1 MAKQFVGKATSY
13 TAEGA
18 DARFIDND
26 EQTQALNTLRNEV
39 PGLADARIEAR
50 IEAYKQEANAKF
62 ALNTALDSL
71 LKAVDAAATYAPKS
85 ALEGLLKAADAA
97 ATYAS
102 KGELQAAKDVLDKG
116 LKDNADADARRWSVI
131 SANKTNV
138 EKLQASM
145 TAVETRVK
153 ALEDKP
159 AAPGGQGGGVQAGD
173 TGWVD
178 IAQGQVGAGQYQY
191 RVVGATMFFRKKGDE
206 WRALPK
212 PATTV
217 THIATLP
224 QTYGKLER
232 ANVQVV
238 KKGDPK
244 QGNGDVWT
252 SDGSM
257 IEVWPNW
264 TVKYT
269 CMDLQ
274 GTYAMDL
281 LKTTVEK
288 PLLTPA
294 QPGGAGGVTE
304 ETLNQK
310 IYELKTNLEA
320 KITAATSMIAS
331 TRAVMSGVND
341 KVNILETT
349 VGEHTTR
356 ITALENK
363 PGGGAATGATVLV
376 LGPTEA
382 VPVGTKPGTVIVRRS
397 N

>member
-39 PGLADARIEAR
+39 PDLANARIEAR
-50 IEAYKQEANAKF
+50 IEAYKQEVNARF
-62 ALNTALDSL
+62 AL
-71 LKAVDAAATYAPKS
+71 KS
-85 ALEGLLKAADAA
+85 ALDGLLKAADAA
-97 ATYAS
+97 ATYAPKTALGGLLKAS
-102 KGELQAAKDVLDKG
+102 DAAATYAAKGDLAAAKEALEKG
-116 LKDNADADARRWSVI
+116 LKDNTDADAKRWSVI
-131 SANKTNV
+131 SANKTDV
-138 EKLQASM
+138 ADLK
-145 TAVETRVK
+145 TRVK

-173 TGWVD
+173 TGWED
-178 IAQGQVGAGQYQY
+178 IAAGQVGAGQYQY

-217 THIATLP
+217 THVATLP

-232 ANVQVV
+232 ASTLVV

-244 QGNGDVWT
+244 QGKGDEWT

-257 IEVWPNW
+257 IEIWPNW

-294 QPGGAGGVTE
+294 QPGGGITE

-310 IYELKTNLEA
+310 INELNTSLKA
-320 KITAATSMIAS
+320 KLNAVTSEIAS
-331 TRAVMSGVND
+331 TKAMMSSVRD
-341 KVNILETT
+341 KVTSLETT
-349 VGEHTTR
+349 VGEHTSK
-356 ITALENK
+356 ITALEAK
-363 PGGGAATGATVLV
+363 PQGGGSGATVLV
-376 LGPTEA
+376 LGPTENLPA
-382 VPVGTKPGTVIVRRS
+382 GTKPGTVIVRRS

>member
-13 TAEGA
+13 TVDGAE
-18 DARFIDND
+18 ARFIDND

-50 IEAYKQEANAKF
+50 IEAYKQEVNAKF
-62 ALNTALDSL
+62 ALKSALDGL
-71 LKAVDAAATYAPKS
+71 LKATDAAAAYAPKA
-85 ALEGLLKAADAA
+85 ALEGLLKATDAA
-97 ATYAS
+97 AIYAS
-102 KGELQAAKDVLDKG
+102 KGDLAAAKEALEKG
-116 LKDNADADARRWSVI
+116 LKDNMDADARRWSVI
-131 SANKTNV
+131 SANKTDV
-138 EKLQASM
+138 ADLK
-145 TAVETRVK
+145 TRVK

-159 AAPGGQGGGVQAGD
+159 ATPGGQGGGVQAGD

-232 ANVQVV
+232 ASTLVV
-238 KKGDPK
+238 KKGDPG
-244 QGNGDVWT
+244 QGKGEEWT

-257 IEVWPNW
+257 IEIWPNW

-294 QPGGAGGVTE
+294 QPGGGVTE
-304 ETLNQK
+304 ERLN
-310 IYELKTNLEA
+310 ELKTSLEA
-320 KITAATSMIAS
+320 KITAATSEIAS
-331 TRAVMSGVND
+331 TKARMSGVRD
-341 KVNILETT
+341 KVTTLETT
-349 VGEHTTR
+349 VGEHTSK
-356 ITALENK
+356 IAALENK
-363 PGGGAATGATVLV
+363 PGGGAGTGATVLV
-376 LGPTEA
+376 LGPTENL
-382 VPVGTKPGTVIVRRS
+382 PVGTKPGTVIVRRS

>member
-39 PGLADARIEAR
+39 PDLANARIEAR
-50 IEAYKQEANAKF
+50 IEAYKQEVNAKF
-62 ALNTALDSL
+62 ALKTALDGL

-102 KGELQAAKDVLDKG
+102 KGELQAAKEALDKG
-116 LKDNADADARRWSVI
+116 LKENSDADSRRWSVI
-131 SANKTNV
+131 SGNKTAV
-138 EKLQASM
+138 EGLKTSM
-145 TAVETRVK
+145 TAVEARVK

-159 AAPGGQGGGVQAGD
+159 GGGGPLQVGD

-191 RVVGATMFFRKKGDE
+191 RVVGATMFVRKAGDE

-212 PATTV
+212 PAKTV
-217 THIATLP
+217 THVATLP

-232 ANVQVV
+232 ACTLVV
-238 KKGDPK
+238 KKGDPA
-244 QGNGDVWT
+244 QGKGDEWT

-257 IEVWPNW
+257 IELWPNW
-264 TVKYT
+264 TMKYT

-274 GTYAMDL
+274 GVYAMDL

-288 PLLTPA
+288 PLIT
-294 QPGGAGGVTE
+294 QGGAGGGVTE
-304 ETLNQK
+304 DALNK
-310 IYELKTNLEA
+310 KLDTLKTSLETQIRAVQSEVANA
-320 KITAATSMIAS
+320 KAQASATSA
-331 TRAVMSGVND
+331 
-341 KVNILETT
+341 KVEALEPR
-349 VGEHTTR
+349 V
-356 ITALENK
+356 TALENK
-363 PGGGAATGATVLV
+363 PAGTGAQLLV

-382 VPVGTKPGTVIVRRS
+382 VPAGTKPGTVIVRRS

>member
-13 TAEGA
+13 TVDGAE
-18 DARFIDND
+18 ARFIDND

-39 PGLADARIEAR
+39 PDLANARIEAR
-50 IEAYKQEANAKF
+50 IEAYKQEVNAKY
-62 ALNTALDSL
+62 AL
-71 LKAVDAAATYAPKS
+71 KS
-85 ALEGLLKAADAA
+85 ALDGLLKAADAA
-97 ATYAS
+97 AAYAPKEALEGLLKATDAAATYAS
-102 KGELQAAKDVLDKG
+102 KGDLAAAKEALEKG
-116 LKDNADADARRWSVI
+116 LKDNTDADARRWSII
-131 SANKTNV
+131 SANKTDV
-138 EKLQASM
+138 ADLK
-145 TAVETRVK
+145 TRVK

-232 ANVQVV
+232 ASALVV

-244 QGNGDVWT
+244 QGKGDEWT

-257 IEVWPNW
+257 IEIWPNW

-294 QPGGAGGVTE
+294 QPGGGVTE
-304 ETLNQK
+304 EKLN
-310 IYELKTNLEA
+310 ELKTSLEA

-331 TRAVMSGVND
+331 TKAVMTGVRD
-341 KVNILETT
+341 KVTTLETT
-349 VGEHTTR
+349 VGEHTSK

-363 PGGGAATGATVLV
+363 PGGGAGTGATVLV
-376 LGPTEA
+376 LGPTENLPA
-382 VPVGTKPGTVIVRRS
+382 GTKPGTVIVRRS

>member
-1 MAKQFVGKATSY
+1 MAKQFVGKTTSY

-50 IEAYKQEANAKF
+50 IEAYKQEVNARF
-62 ALNTALDSL
+62 ALKSALDGL

-85 ALEGLLKAADAA
+85 ALEGLLKASDAA
-97 ATYAS
+97 ATYAA
-102 KGELQAAKDVLDKG
+102 KGDLTAAKEALEKG
-116 LKDNADADARRWSVI
+116 LKDNADADARRWSII
-131 SANKTNV
+131 SANKTDV
-138 EKLQASM
+138 ADLK
-145 TAVETRVK
+145 TRVK

-159 AAPGGQGGGVQAGD
+159 AVPGGQDGGAQAGD
-173 TGWVD
+173 TGWKD
-178 IAQGQVGAGQYQY
+178 IETGQVGAGQYQY

-212 PATTV
+212 PAAMNTL
-217 THIATLP
+217 IATLP
-224 QTYGKLER
+224 NTYGKLER
-232 ANVQVV
+232 ASVLVV
-238 KKGDPK
+238 KKDGE
-244 QGNGDVWT
+244 NWT

-269 CMDLQ
+269 CKDLQ
-274 GTYAMDL
+274 GVYAMDL
-281 LKTTVEK
+281 LMTSVEK

-294 QPGGAGGVTE
+294 QPGGGVTE

-310 IYELKTNLEA
+310 INELKTGLEE
-320 KITAATSMIAS
+320 KITAITSEVAS
-331 TRAVMSGVND
+331 TKAVMSGVKD
-341 KVNILETT
+341 RVTTLETK
-349 VGEHTTR
+349 VAE
-356 ITALENK
+356 LEKK

-382 VPVGTKPGTVIVRRS
+382 VPAGTKPGTVIVRRS

>member
-39 PGLADARIEAR
+39 PDLANARIEAR
-50 IEAYKQEANAKF
+50 IEAYKQEVNAKF
-62 ALNTALDSL
+62 ALKSALDGL

-102 KGELQAAKDVLDKG
+102 KGELQATKDALDKG
-116 LKDNADADARRWSVI
+116 LKDNADADSRRWSVI
-131 SANKTNV
+131 SGNKTNV
-138 EKLQASM
+138 EKLQTSM

-153 ALEDKP
+153 ALED
-159 AAPGGQGGGVQAGD
+159 APGGGGGAGGGLKVGD
-173 TGWVD
+173 TGWKD
-178 IAQGQVGAGQYQY
+178 IETGQVGAGQYQY
-191 RVVGATMFFRKKGDE
+191 RVVGATMFLRKAGDE

-212 PATTV
+212 PTKTV

-232 ANVQVV
+232 ASTLVV
-238 KKGDPK
+238 KKGDPAQGK
-244 QGNGDVWT
+244 QDEWT

-257 IEVWPNW
+257 VEIWPNW

-274 GTYAMDL
+274 GVYAMDL

-288 PLLTPA
+288 PLISPA
-294 QPGGAGGVTE
+294 GASGGISE

-310 IYELKTNLEA
+310 LNDLKTSLETQISA
-320 KITAATSMIAS
+320 VQSEVAS
-331 TRAVMSGVND
+331 TKAQ
-341 KVNILETT
+341 
-349 VGEHTTR
+349 VGTMHTNVKAHETR

-363 PGGGAATGATVLV
+363 PGGGAATGTPLLV

-382 VPVGTKPGTVIVRRS
+382 VPAGTKPGTVIVRRS

>member
-39 PGLADARIEAR
+39 PDLANARIEAR
-50 IEAYKQEANAKF
+50 IEAYKQEVNAKF
-62 ALNTALDSL
+62 ALKSALDGL
-71 LKAVDAAATYAPKS
+71 LKATDAAAAYAPKA

-102 KGELQAAKDVLDKG
+102 KGELQAAKDALDKG
-116 LKDNADADARRWSVI
+116 LKENSDADSQRWSVI
-131 SANKTNV
+131 SGNKTNV

-153 ALEDKP
+153 ALED
-159 AAPGGQGGGVQAGD
+159 APQGGGGAGGGLKVGD
-173 TGWVD
+173 TGWLD

-191 RVVGATMFFRKKGDE
+191 RVVGATMFIRKAGDE

-212 PATTV
+212 PARTV
-217 THIATLP
+217 THVATLP

-232 ANVQVV
+232 ASTLVV
-238 KKGDPK
+238 KKGDPA
-244 QGNGDVWT
+244 QGKGDEWT

-257 IEVWPNW
+257 IELWPNFQL
-264 TVKYT
+264 KYT

-274 GTYAMDL
+274 GVYAMDL

-288 PLLTPA
+288 PLISPA
-294 QPGGAGGVTE
+294 GAGGGITE
-304 ETLNQK
+304 ETLNQRLDT
-310 IYELKTNLEA
+310 LKTSLEA
-320 KITAATSMIAS
+320 QIRANSSELASVKTQASDATNKVAA
-331 TRAVMSGVND
+331 
-341 KVNILETT
+341 LEPR
-349 VGEHTTR
+349 V
-356 ITALENK
+356 TALENK
-363 PGGGAATGATVLV
+363 PAGSGTPLLV

-382 VPVGTKPGTVIVRRS
+382 VPAGTKPGTVIVRRS

>member
-13 TAEGA
+13 TVDGAE
-18 DARFIDND
+18 ARFIDND

-50 IEAYKQEANAKF
+50 IEAYKQEVNAKF
-62 ALNTALDSL
+62 ALKSALDGL
-71 LKAVDAAATYAPKS
+71 LKAADAAATYAPKS
-85 ALEGLLKAADAA
+85 ALEGLLKASDAA
-97 ATYAS
+97 ATYAA
-102 KGELQAAKDVLDKG
+102 KGDLAAAKEALEKG

-131 SANKTNV
+131 SANKTDV
-138 EKLQASM
+138 ADLK
-145 TAVETRVK
+145 TRVK

-178 IAQGQVGAGQYQY
+178 IAKGQVGAGQYQY

-212 PATTV
+212 PVETN

-232 ANVQVV
+232 ASVLVV
-238 KKGDPK
+238 KKDED
-244 QGNGDVWT
+244 NWT

-269 CMDLQ
+269 CKDLQ
-274 GTYAMDL
+274 GVYAMDL
-281 LKTTVEK
+281 LTTSVEK

-294 QPGGAGGVTE
+294 QPGGGITE
-304 ETLNQK
+304 ETLNQR
-310 IYELKTNLEA
+310 INGLKTDLES
-320 KITAATSMIAS
+320 KISAATSEIAS
-331 TRAVMSGVND
+331 TKAMMGEVRG
-341 KVNILETT
+341 KVTALETT

-363 PGGGAATGATVLV
+363 PGGGGTSTPLLV

-382 VPVGTKPGTVIVRRS
+382 VPTGTKPGTVIVRRS

>member
-13 TAEGA
+13 TVDGAE
-18 DARFIDND
+18 ARFIDND

-39 PGLADARIEAR
+39 PDLANARIEAR
-50 IEAYKQEANAKF
+50 IEAYKQEVNAKF
-62 ALNTALDSL
+62 ALKSALDGL
-71 LKAVDAAATYAPKS
+71 LKATDAAATYAPKTS
-85 ALEGLLKAADAA
+85 LEGLLKASDAA
-97 ATYAS
+97 ATYAA
-102 KGELQAAKDVLDKG
+102 KGDLTAAKEALEKG
-116 LKDNADADARRWSVI
+116 LKDNSDADARRWSVI
-131 SANKTNV
+131 SANKTDV
-138 EKLQASM
+138 SDLK
-145 TAVETRVK
+145 TRVK

-178 IAQGQVGAGQYQY
+178 IAQDQVGAGQYQY
-191 RVVGATMFFRKKGDE
+191 RVVGATMFFRKTGDE

-212 PATTV
+212 PAKMN

-224 QTYGKLER
+224 KTYGKLER
-232 ANVQVV
+232 AGVLVV
-238 KKGDPK
+238 KKDGD
-244 QGNGDVWT
+244 NWT

-257 IEVWPNW
+257 VEVWPNW

-269 CMDLQ
+269 CKDLQ
-274 GTYAMDL
+274 GVYAMDL
-281 LKTTVEK
+281 LVTSVEK

-304 ETLNQK
+304 EKLNQK
-310 IYELKTNLEA
+310 INELKAGLEA
-320 KITAATSMIAS
+320 KITAATSEIAS
-331 TRAVMSGVND
+331 TKAQMSEVKD
-341 KVNILETT
+341 KVTILETT
-349 VGEHTTR
+349 VGDHTTR

-382 VPVGTKPGTVIVRRS
+382 VPAGTKPGTVIVRRS

>member
-13 TAEGA
+13 TVDGAE
-18 DARFIDND
+18 ARFIDND

-39 PGLADARIEAR
+39 PDLANARIEAR
-50 IEAYKQEANAKF
+50 IEAYKQEVNAKF
-62 ALNTALDSL
+62 ALKTAMDGL

-102 KGELQAAKDVLDKG
+102 KGELQAAKEALDKG
-116 LKDNADADARRWSVI
+116 LKDNADADSRRWSVI
-131 SANKTNV
+131 SGNKTNV

-153 ALEDKP
+153 ALED
-159 AAPGGQGGGVQAGD
+159 APQGGGGGLKVGD
-173 TGWVD
+173 TGWKD
-178 IAQGQVGAGQYQY
+178 IETGQVGAGQYQY
-191 RVVGATMFFRKKGDE
+191 RVVGATMFLRKAGDE
-206 WRALPK
+206 WRPLPK
-212 PATTV
+212 PTKTV
-217 THIATLP
+217 THVATLP

-232 ANVQVV
+232 ASTLVV
-238 KKGDPK
+238 KKGDPALGK
-244 QGNGDVWT
+244 QDEWT

-257 IEVWPNW
+257 VEIWPNW
-264 TVKYT
+264 AVKYT

-274 GTYAMDL
+274 GVYAMDL

-288 PLLTPA
+288 PLISPA
-294 QPGGAGGVTE
+294 GAGGGVTE

-310 IYELKTNLEA
+310 LDALKT
-320 KITAATSMIAS
+320 S
-331 TRAVMSGVND
+331 
-341 KVNILETT
+341 LETQIRANSSELASVKAQMSST
-349 VGEHTTR
+349 KNKVETLETKVTT
-356 ITALENK
+356 LENK
-363 PGGGAATGATVLV
+363 PAGSGTPLLV

-382 VPVGTKPGTVIVRRS
+382 VPAGTKPGTVIVRRS

>member
-13 TAEGA
+13 TVDGAE
-18 DARFIDND
+18 ARFIDND

-39 PGLADARIEAR
+39 PDLANARIEAR
-50 IEAYKQEANAKF
+50 IEAYKQEVNAKF
-62 ALNTALDSL
+62 ALKTALDGL
-71 LKAVDAAATYAPKS
+71 LKAVDAAATYAPKA

-102 KGELQAAKDVLDKG
+102 KGELQAAKDALDKG
-116 LKDNADADARRWSVI
+116 LKDNADADSRRWSVI
-131 SANKTNV
+131 SGNKTNV

-153 ALEDKP
+153 ALED
-159 AAPGGQGGGVQAGD
+159 APGGGGGGLKVGD
-173 TGWVD
+173 TGWKD
-178 IAQGQVGAGQYQY
+178 IETGQVGAGQYQY
-191 RVVGATMFFRKKGDE
+191 RVVGATMFLRKAGDE

-212 PATTV
+212 PTKTV
-217 THIATLP
+217 THVATLP

-232 ANVQVV
+232 ASTLVV
-238 KKGDPK
+238 KKGDPALGK
-244 QGNGDVWT
+244 QDEWT

-257 IEVWPNW
+257 VEIWPNW

-274 GTYAMDL
+274 GVYAMDL

-288 PLLTPA
+288 PLISPA
-294 QPGGAGGVTE
+294 GAGGITE

-310 IYELKTNLEA
+310 LNDLKTNLEA
-320 KITAATSMIAS
+320 QI
-331 TRAVMSGVND
+331 RAVQSESAGVKARVSSLIT
-341 KVNILETT
+341 KVEAH
-349 VGEHTTR
+349 ETR

-363 PGGGAATGATVLV
+363 PAGTGTPLLV

-382 VPVGTKPGTVIVRRS
+382 VPAGTKPGTVIVRRS

>member
-13 TAEGA
+13 TVDGAE
-18 DARFIDND
+18 ARFIDND

-39 PGLADARIEAR
+39 PDLANARIEAR
-50 IEAYKQEANAKF
+50 IEAYKQEVNAKF
-62 ALNTALDSL
+62 ALKSALDGL
-71 LKAVDAAATYAPKS
+71 LKATDAAATYAPKA

-97 ATYAS
+97 ATYVS
-102 KGELQAAKDVLDKG
+102 KGDLAAAKEALEKG
-116 LKDNADADARRWSVI
+116 LKDNTDADARRWSII
-131 SANKTNV
+131 SANKTDV
-138 EKLQASM
+138 ADLK
-145 TAVETRVK
+145 TRVK

-217 THIATLP
+217 THVATLP

-232 ANVQVV
+232 ASTLVV

-244 QGNGDVWT
+244 QGKGDEWT

-257 IEVWPNW
+257 IEIWPNW

-294 QPGGAGGVTE
+294 QPGGGVTE
-304 ETLNQK
+304 EKLN
-310 IYELKTNLEA
+310 ELKTSLEA
-320 KITAATSMIAS
+320 KITAVTSEVAS
-331 TRAVMSGVND
+331 TRAMMSGVRD
-341 KVNILETT
+341 KVTTLETT
-349 VGEHTTR
+349 VGEHTSK

-363 PGGGAATGATVLV
+363 PGGGGATVLV
-376 LGPTEA
+376 LGPTENLPA
-382 VPVGTKPGTVIVRRS
+382 GTKPGTVIVRRS

>member
-50 IEAYKQEANAKF
+50 IEAYKQEVNAKY
-62 ALNTALDSL
+62 ALKTALDGL
-71 LKAVDAAATYAPKS
+71 LKAVDAATAYAPKS

-102 KGELQAAKDVLDKG
+102 KGELQAAKDALDKG
-116 LKDNADADARRWSVI
+116 LKDNADADSRRWSVI
-131 SANKTNV
+131 SGNKTNV

-153 ALEDKP
+153 ALED
-159 AAPGGQGGGVQAGD
+159 APGGAGGGLKVGD
-173 TGWVD
+173 TGWKD
-178 IAQGQVGAGQYQY
+178 IETGQVGAGQYQY
-191 RVVGATMFFRKKGDE
+191 RVVGATMFFRKAGDE

-212 PATTV
+212 PTKTV
-217 THIATLP
+217 THVATLP
-224 QTYGKLER
+224 QTYGRLER
-232 ANVQVV
+232 ASTLVV
-238 KKGDPK
+238 KKGDPAQGK
-244 QGNGDVWT
+244 QDEWT

-257 IEVWPNW
+257 IEIWPNW

-269 CMDLQ
+269 CLDLQ
-274 GTYAMDL
+274 GVYAMDL

-288 PLLTPA
+288 PLISPA
-294 QPGGAGGVTE
+294 GAGGITE
-304 ETLNQK
+304 ETLNQRLDT
-310 IYELKTNLEA
+310 LKTSLEA
-320 KITAATSMIAS
+320 QI
-331 TRAVMSGVND
+331 RAVQSEAAGVKAQVSTLNTKIED
-341 KVNILETT
+341 
-349 VGEHTTR
+349 HSTR
-356 ITALENK
+356 ITALENT

-382 VPVGTKPGTVIVRRS
+382 VPSGTKPGTVIVRRS

>member
-39 PGLADARIEAR
+39 PDLADARIEAR
-50 IEAYKQEANAKF
+50 IEAYKQEVNAKF
-62 ALNTALDSL
+62 ALKSALDGL

-102 KGELQAAKDVLDKG
+102 KGELQAAKDALDKG
-116 LKDNADADARRWSVI
+116 LKDNADADSRRWSVI
-131 SANKTNV
+131 SGNKTNV

-153 ALEDKP
+153 ALEG
-159 AAPGGQGGGVQAGD
+159 APQGGGGGLKVGD
-173 TGWVD
+173 TGWKD
-178 IAQGQVGAGQYQY
+178 IETGQVGAGQYQY
-191 RVVGATMFFRKKGDE
+191 RVVGATMFFRKAGDE

-212 PATTV
+212 PARSV

-232 ANVQVV
+232 SSSLVV
-238 KKGDPK
+238 KKGDPAQGK
-244 QGNGDVWT
+244 QDEWT

-257 IEVWPNW
+257 IELWPNW

-274 GTYAMDL
+274 GVYAMDL

-288 PLLTPA
+288 PLISPA
-294 QPGGAGGVTE
+294 GAGGSVTE

-310 IYELKTNLEA
+310 LDTLKTNLEA
-320 KITAATSMIAS
+320 QIRAIQSEAANTKAQVG
-331 TRAVMSGVND
+331 TLNT
-341 KVNILETT
+341 KVED
-349 VGEHTTR
+349 HTTR
-356 ITALENK
+356 IAALENK
-363 PGGGAATGATVLV
+363 PGGGVATGATVLV

>member
-13 TAEGA
+13 TVDGAE
-18 DARFIDND
+18 ARFIDND

-39 PGLADARIEAR
+39 PDLANARIEAR
-50 IEAYKQEANAKF
+50 IEAYKQEVNAKF
-62 ALNTALDSL
+62 ALKSALDGL
-71 LKAVDAAATYAPKS
+71 LKAADAAATYAPKA

-102 KGELQAAKDVLDKG
+102 KGDLAAAKEVLEKG

-131 SANKTNV
+131 SANKTDV
-138 EKLQASM
+138 ADLK
-145 TAVETRVK
+145 TRVK

-178 IAQGQVGAGQYQY
+178 IAQDQVGAGQYQY

-206 WRALPK
+206 WRPLPK

-217 THIATLP
+217 THVATLP

-232 ANVQVV
+232 ASTLVV
-238 KKGDPK
+238 KRGDPK
-244 QGNGDVWT
+244 QGKGDEWT

-257 IEVWPNW
+257 IEIWPNW
-264 TVKYT
+264 SVKYT

-294 QPGGAGGVTE
+294 QPGGGVTE
-304 ETLNQK
+304 EKLN
-310 IYELKTNLEA
+310 ELKASLEA
-320 KITAATSMIAS
+320 KITAVMSESAS
-331 TRAVMSGVND
+331 TKAMMSGVRD
-341 KVNILETT
+341 KVTTLETK
-349 VGEHTTR
+349 VGEHTSK
-356 ITALENK
+356 IAALENK
-363 PGGGAATGATVLV
+363 PGGGAGTGATVLV

-382 VPVGTKPGTVIVRRS
+382 VPAGTKSGTVIVRRS

>member
-26 EQTQALNTLRNEV
+26 EQAQALNALRNEV

-50 IEAYKQEANAKF
+50 IEAYKQEVNAKF
-62 ALNTALDSL
+62 AL
-71 LKAVDAAATYAPKS
+71 KS
-85 ALEGLLKAADAA
+85 ALDGLLKAADAA
-97 ATYAS
+97 ATYAPKTALEGLLKATDAAATYAS
-102 KGELQAAKDVLDKG
+102 KGDLAAAKDALEKG

-131 SANKTNV
+131 SANKTDV
-138 EKLQASM
+138 ADLK
-145 TAVETRVK
+145 TRVK
-153 ALEDKP
+153 ALEDRP

-178 IAQGQVGAGQYQY
+178 IAQGQIGAGQYQY

-212 PATTV
+212 PETTV
-217 THIATLP
+217 THVATLP

-232 ANVQVV
+232 ASTLVV

-244 QGNGDVWT
+244 QGKGDEWT

-257 IEVWPNW
+257 IEIWPNW

-294 QPGGAGGVTE
+294 QPGGEVTE
-304 ETLNQK
+304 KKLN
-310 IYELKTNLEA
+310 ELKTSLEA
-320 KITAATSMIAS
+320 KITAATSEIAS
-331 TRAVMSGVND
+331 TKSLMTHVRD
-341 KVNILETT
+341 KVTILETT
-349 VGEHTTR
+349 VGEHTSR

-363 PGGGAATGATVLV
+363 PGGGAGTGATVLV
-376 LGPTEA
+376 LGPTENLPA
-382 VPVGTKPGTVIVRRS
+382 GTKPGTVIVRRS

>member
-50 IEAYKQEANAKF
+50 IEAYKQEVNAKF
-62 ALNTALDSL
+62 ALKSALDGL
-71 LKAVDAAATYAPKS
+71 LKAVDAATTYAPKS

-102 KGELQAAKDVLDKG
+102 KGELQAAKDALDKG
-116 LKDNADADARRWSVI
+116 LKDNADADSRRWSVI
-131 SANKTNV
+131 SGNKTNV

-153 ALEDKP
+153 ALED
-159 AAPGGQGGGVQAGD
+159 APGGGGGAGGGLKVGD
-173 TGWVD
+173 TGWKD
-178 IAQGQVGAGQYQY
+178 IETGQVGAGQYQY
-191 RVVGATMFFRKKGDE
+191 RVVGAMMFLRKAGDE

-212 PATTV
+212 PTKTV
-217 THIATLP
+217 THVATLP

-232 ANVQVV
+232 ASTLVV
-238 KKGDPK
+238 KKGDPAQGK
-244 QGNGDVWT
+244 QDEWT

-257 IEVWPNW
+257 IEIWPNW
-264 TVKYT
+264 TVKYV

-274 GTYAMDL
+274 GVYAMDL

-288 PLLTPA
+288 PLISPA
-294 QPGGAGGVTE
+294 GDDGITE
-304 ETLNQK
+304 KTLNQK
-310 IYELKTNLEA
+310 LNDLKTSLESQIRA
-320 KITAATSMIAS
+320 MQSEAANTKTQVS
-331 TRAVMSGVND
+331 TLNT
-341 KVNILETT
+341 KVEAH
-349 VGEHTTR
+349 ETR

-363 PGGGAATGATVLV
+363 PGGGGANGATVLV

-382 VPVGTKPGTVIVRRS
+382 VPAGTKPGTVIVRRS

>member
-50 IEAYKQEANAKF
+50 IEAYKQEVNAKF
-62 ALNTALDSL
+62 ALKTALDGL
-71 LKAVDAAATYAPKS
+71 LKTVDAAAAYAPKA

-102 KGELQAAKDVLDKG
+102 KGELQAAKDVLDKS
-116 LKDNADADARRWSVI
+116 LKDNADADSRRWSVI
-131 SANKTNV
+131 SGNKANV

-153 ALEDKP
+153 ALED
-159 AAPGGQGGGVQAGD
+159 APGGGGGAGGVQAGD

-212 PATTV
+212 PAAMN

-232 ANVQVV
+232 ASVLVV
-238 KKGDPK
+238 KKDGD
-244 QGNGDVWT
+244 NWT

-264 TVKYT
+264 IVKYT
-269 CMDLQ
+269 CKDLQ
-274 GTYAMDL
+274 GVYAMDVL
-281 LKTTVEK
+281 MTSVEK

-294 QPGGAGGVTE
+294 QPGGGITEGV
-304 ETLNQK
+304 LNQK
-310 IYELKTNLEA
+310 LNDLKTSLETQIKAVQAEAASA
-320 KITAATSMIAS
+320 KARIGE
-331 TRAVMSGVND
+331 VKD
-341 KVNILETT
+341 KVTTLETT
-349 VGEHTTR
+349 VGAHTTR

-363 PGGGAATGATVLV
+363 PGGAATGATVLV

-382 VPVGTKPGTVIVRRS
+382 VPAGTKPGTVIVRRS

>member
-1 MAKQFVGKATSY
+1 MAKQFIGKSTSY
-13 TAEGA
+13 TVDGAE
-18 DARFIDND
+18 ARFIDND

-39 PGLADARIEAR
+39 PDLANARIEAR
-50 IEAYKQEANAKF
+50 IEAYKQEVNAKF
-62 ALNTALDSL
+62 AL
-71 LKAVDAAATYAPKS
+71 KS
-85 ALEGLLKAADAA
+85 ALDGLLKAADAA
-97 ATYAS
+97 ATYAPKAALEGLLKATDAAATYAS
-102 KGELQAAKDVLDKG
+102 KGDLAAAKEALEKG
-116 LKDNADADARRWSVI
+116 LKDNTDADSRRWSVI
-131 SANKTNV
+131 SANKTDV
-138 EKLQASM
+138 ADLK
-145 TAVETRVK
+145 TRVK

-217 THIATLP
+217 THVATLP

-232 ANVQVV
+232 ASTLVV

-244 QGNGDVWT
+244 QGKGDEWT

-257 IEVWPNW
+257 IEIWPNW

-294 QPGGAGGVTE
+294 QPGGGVTE
-304 ETLNQK
+304 EKLN
-310 IYELKTNLEA
+310 ELKTSLEM
-320 KITAATSMIAS
+320 KLNATTSEIAS
-331 TRAVMSGVND
+331 TRALMSSVRD
-341 KVNILETT
+341 RVTTLETT
-349 VGEHTTR
+349 VKTNANK
-356 ITALENK
+356 IAALENK
-363 PGGGAATGATVLV
+363 PGGGAGTGATVLV
-376 LGPTEA
+376 LGPTENLPA
-382 VPVGTKPGTVIVRRS
+382 GTKPGTVIVRRS

>member
-39 PGLADARIEAR
+39 PDLANARIEAR
-50 IEAYKQEANAKF
+50 IEAYKQEVNAKF
-62 ALNTALDSL
+62 ALKTALDGL

-102 KGELQAAKDVLDKG
+102 KGELQAAKDALDKG
-116 LKDNADADARRWSVI
+116 LKDNADADARRWSII
-131 SANKTNV
+131 SGNKTNV

-153 ALEDKP
+153 ALED
-159 AAPGGQGGGVQAGD
+159 APGGGGGAGGGLKVGD
-173 TGWVD
+173 TGWMD
-178 IAQGQVGAGQYQY
+178 IETGQVGAGQYQY
-191 RVVGATMFFRKKGDE
+191 RVVGATMFLRKAGDE
-206 WRALPK
+206 WRPLPK
-212 PATTV
+212 PTRTV
-217 THIATLP
+217 THVATLP

-232 ANVQVV
+232 ASTLVV
-238 KKGDPK
+238 KKGDPA
-244 QGNGDVWT
+244 QGKGDEWT

-257 IEVWPNW
+257 VEIWPNW

-288 PLLTPA
+288 PLISPA
-294 QPGGAGGVTE
+294 GAGGGITE

-310 IYELKTNLEA
+310 LDTLKTNLEA
-320 KITAATSMIAS
+320 QI
-331 TRAVMSGVND
+331 RAVQSETAGLKAQVSSLNT
-341 KVNILETT
+341 KVEA
-349 VGEHTTR
+349 HTTR

-363 PGGGAATGATVLV
+363 PAGTGTPLLV

-382 VPVGTKPGTVIVRRS
+382 VPAGTKPGTVIVRRS

>member
-26 EQTQALNTLRNEV
+26 EQTQALNMLRNEV
-39 PGLADARIEAR
+39 PDLANARIEAR
-50 IEAYKQEANAKF
+50 IEAYKQEVNAKF
-62 ALNTALDSL
+62 ALKTALDGL
-71 LKAVDAAATYAPKS
+71 LKATDAAAAYAPKA
-85 ALEGLLKAADAA
+85 ALEGLLKASDAA
-97 ATYAS
+97 ATYAA
-102 KGELQAAKDVLDKG
+102 KGDLAAAKEALEKG

-131 SANKTNV
+131 SANKTDV
-138 EKLQASM
+138 ADLK
-145 TAVETRVK
+145 TRVK

-212 PATTV
+212 PAAMN

-232 ANVQVV
+232 ASVLVV
-238 KKGDPK
+238 KKDGD
-244 QGNGDVWT
+244 NWT

-257 IEVWPNW
+257 IEVWPNR

-269 CMDLQ
+269 CKDLQ
-274 GTYAMDL
+274 GVYAMDL
-281 LKTTVEK
+281 LMTSVEK

-294 QPGGAGGVTE
+294 QPGGGVTE
-304 ETLNQK
+304 EMLNQK
-310 IYELKTNLEA
+310 INDLKT
-320 KITAATSMIAS
+320 S
-331 TRAVMSGVND
+331 
-341 KVNILETT
+341 LETQIKAAQSEAASIKARVST
-349 VGEHTTR
+349 LNTKVEANETR

-382 VPVGTKPGTVIVRRS
+382 VPAGTKPGTVIVRRS

>member
-13 TAEGA
+13 TTEGA

-39 PGLADARIEAR
+39 PDLANARIEAR
-50 IEAYKQEANAKF
+50 IEAYKQEVNAKF
-62 ALNTALDSL
+62 ALKTALDGL

-85 ALEGLLKAADAA
+85 ALGGLLEAADAA

-102 KGELQAAKDVLDKG
+102 KGELRAAKDALDKG
-116 LKDNADADARRWSVI
+116 LKDNADADSRRWSVI
-131 SANKTNV
+131 SGNKTNV

-153 ALEDKP
+153 ALED
-159 AAPGGQGGGVQAGD
+159 APGGGGGGLNVGD
-173 TGWVD
+173 TGWKD
-178 IAQGQVGAGQYQY
+178 IETGQVGAGQYQY
-191 RVVGATMFFRKKGDE
+191 RVVGATMFLRKAGDE

-212 PATTV
+212 PTKTV
-217 THIATLP
+217 THVATLP

-232 ANVQVV
+232 ASTLVV
-238 KKGDPK
+238 KKGDPALGK
-244 QGNGDVWT
+244 QDEWT

-257 IEVWPNW
+257 IEIWPNW

-274 GTYAMDL
+274 GVYAMDL

-288 PLLTPA
+288 PLISPA
-294 QPGGAGGVTE
+294 GAGGGITE

-310 IYELKTNLEA
+310 LNDLKISLEA
-320 KITAATSMIAS
+320 QI
-331 TRAVMSGVND
+331 RAVQSEAAGVKAQMSTLNT
-341 KVNILETT
+341 KVED
-349 VGEHTTR
+349 HTTR
-356 ITALENK
+356 ITTLENK
-363 PGGGAATGATVLV
+363 PGGGAGMGATVLV
-376 LGPTEA
+376 LGPTENLPA
-382 VPVGTKPGTVIVRRS
+382 GTKPGTVIVRRS
-397 N
+397 S

>member
-13 TAEGA
+13 TVDGAE
-18 DARFIDND
+18 ARFIDND

-39 PGLADARIEAR
+39 PDLANARIEAR
-50 IEAYKQEANAKF
+50 IEAYKQEVNAKF
-62 ALNTALDSL
+62 ALKTALDGL

-102 KGELQAAKDVLDKG
+102 KGELQAAKDALDKG
-116 LKDNADADARRWSVI
+116 LKDNADADSRRWSVI
-131 SANKTNV
+131 SGNKTNV

-153 ALEDKP
+153 ALED
-159 AAPGGQGGGVQAGD
+159 APGGGGGGLKVGD
-173 TGWVD
+173 TGWKD
-178 IAQGQVGAGQYQY
+178 IETGQVGAGQYQY
-191 RVVGATMFFRKKGDE
+191 RVVGATMFFRKAGDE
-206 WRALPK
+206 WRPLPK
-212 PATTV
+212 PARSV
-217 THIATLP
+217 THVATLP

-232 ANVQVV
+232 ASTLVV
-238 KKGDPK
+238 KKGDPA
-244 QGNGDVWT
+244 QGKGDEWT

-257 IEVWPNW
+257 IEIWPNW

-274 GTYAMDL
+274 GVYAMDL

-288 PLLTPA
+288 PLISPA
-294 QPGGAGGVTE
+294 GADGGITE
-304 ETLNQK
+304 ETLNTK
-310 IYELKTNLEA
+310 LNDLKASLEA
-320 KITAATSMIAS
+320 QI
-331 TRAVMSGVND
+331 RAVQSEAAGVKAQVSTLNT
-341 KVNILETT
+341 KVEAH
-349 VGEHTTR
+349 ETR

-382 VPVGTKPGTVIVRRS
+382 VPAGTKPGTVIVRRS

>member
-13 TAEGA
+13 TVDGAE
-18 DARFIDND
+18 ARFIDND

-39 PGLADARIEAR
+39 PDLADARIEAR
-50 IEAYKQEANAKF
+50 IEAYKQEVNAKF
-62 ALNTALDSL
+62 ALKSALDGL
-71 LKAVDAAATYAPKS
+71 LKAADAAATYAPKA

-102 KGELQAAKDVLDKG
+102 KGDLAAAKEALEKG

-131 SANKTNV
+131 SANKTDV
-138 EKLQASM
+138 ADLK
-145 TAVETRVK
+145 TRVK

-159 AAPGGQGGGVQAGD
+159 AAPGGQGGGVQVGD

-217 THIATLP
+217 THVATLP
-224 QTYGKLER
+224 QTYGKPER
-232 ANVQVV
+232 ASTLVV

-244 QGNGDVWT
+244 QGKGDEWT

-257 IEVWPNW
+257 IEIWPNW

-294 QPGGAGGVTE
+294 QPGGGVTE
-304 ETLNQK
+304 EKLN
-310 IYELKTNLEA
+310 ELKTSLET
-320 KITAATSMIAS
+320 KITAATSEIAS
-331 TRAVMSGVND
+331 ARAMTSGVRD
-341 KVNILETT
+341 KVTTLETT
-349 VGEHTTR
+349 VGEHTSR

-363 PGGGAATGATVLV
+363 PGGGGAATGATVLV
-376 LGPTEA
+376 LGPTENLPA
-382 VPVGTKPGTVIVRRS
+382 GTKPGTVIVRRS

>member
-39 PGLADARIEAR
+39 PDLANARIEAR
-50 IEAYKQEANAKF
+50 IEAYKQEVNAKF
-62 ALNTALDSL
+62 ALKTALDGL

-102 KGELQAAKDVLDKG
+102 KGELQAAKDALDKG
-116 LKDNADADARRWSVI
+116 LKDNADADSRRWSVI
-131 SANKTNV
+131 SGNKTNV
-138 EKLQASM
+138 EKLQDSM

-153 ALEDKP
+153 ALED
-159 AAPGGQGGGVQAGD
+159 APGGGGGAGGGLKVGD
-173 TGWVD
+173 TGWKD
-178 IAQGQVGAGQYQY
+178 IETGQVGAGQYQY
-191 RVVGATMFFRKKGDE
+191 RVVGATMFLRKAGDE

-212 PATTV
+212 PTKTV
-217 THIATLP
+217 THVATLP

-232 ANVQVV
+232 ASTLVV
-238 KKGDPK
+238 KKGDPAQGK
-244 QGNGDVWT
+244 QDEWT

-257 IEVWPNW
+257 VEIWPNW

-274 GTYAMDL
+274 GVYAMDL

-288 PLLTPA
+288 PLISPA
-294 QPGGAGGVTE
+294 GANEGVTE
-304 ETLNQK
+304 EILNQK
-310 IYELKTNLEA
+310 LNTLKTSLEA
-320 KITAATSMIAS
+320 QIRANSGELANIKAQTNS
-331 TRAVMSGVND
+331 TKS
-341 KVNILETT
+341 KVEALETR
-349 VGEHTTR
+349 VTT
-356 ITALENK
+356 LENK
-363 PGGGAATGATVLV
+363 PGGTSTPLLV

-382 VPVGTKPGTVIVRRS
+382 VPAGTKPGTVIVRRS

>member
-39 PGLADARIEAR
+39 PDLANARIEAR
-50 IEAYKQEANAKF
+50 IEAYKQEVNAKF
-62 ALNTALDSL
+62 AL
-71 LKAVDAAATYAPKS
+71 KS
-85 ALEGLLKAADAA
+85 ALDGLLKAADAA
-97 ATYAS
+97 ATYAPKTALEGLLKATDAAAAYAS
-102 KGELQAAKDVLDKG
+102 KGDLAAAKEALEKG
-116 LKDNADADARRWSVI
+116 LKDNTDADARRWSVI
-131 SANKTNV
+131 SANKTDV
-138 EKLQASM
+138 ADLK
-145 TAVETRVK
+145 TRVK

-159 AAPGGQGGGVQAGD
+159 ATPGGQGGGVLAGD

-217 THIATLP
+217 THVATLP

-232 ANVQVV
+232 ASTLVV
-238 KKGDPK
+238 KKGDPA
-244 QGNGDVWT
+244 QGKGDEWT

-257 IEVWPNW
+257 IEIWPNW

-274 GTYAMDL
+274 GTYALDL

-294 QPGGAGGVTE
+294 QPGGGVTE
-304 ETLNQK
+304 EKLN
-310 IYELKTNLEA
+310 ELKTSLEA
-320 KITAATSMIAS
+320 KLTAATSEIAS
-331 TRAVMSGVND
+331 TKALMSSVRD
-341 KVNILETT
+341 KVTTLETK
-349 VGEHTTR
+349 VA
-356 ITALENK
+356 ALENK
-363 PGGGAATGATVLV
+363 PGGGGATGATVLV
-376 LGPTEA
+376 LGPTENLPA
-382 VPVGTKPGTVIVRRS
+382 GTKPGTVIVRRS

>member
-13 TAEGA
+13 TVDGAE
-18 DARFIDND
+18 ARFIDND
-26 EQTQALNTLRNEV
+26 EQTQALNMLRNEV

-50 IEAYKQEANAKF
+50 IEAYKQEVNAKF
-62 ALNTALDSL
+62 ALKSALDGL
-71 LKAVDAAATYAPKS
+71 LKAADAAATYAPKS
-85 ALEGLLKAADAA
+85 ALEGLLKASDAA
-97 ATYAS
+97 ATYAA
-102 KGELQAAKDVLDKG
+102 KGDLAAAKEALEKS

-131 SANKTNV
+131 SANKTDV
-138 EKLQASM
+138 ADLK
-145 TAVETRVK
+145 TRVK

-159 AAPGGQGGGVQAGD
+159 AAPGGQGGGVQVGD

-212 PATTV
+212 PAAMN

-232 ANVQVV
+232 ASVLVV
-238 KKGDPK
+238 KKDGD
-244 QGNGDVWT
+244 NWT

-274 GTYAMDL
+274 GVYAMDL
-281 LKTTVEK
+281 LMTSVEK

-294 QPGGAGGVTE
+294 QPGGGVTE

-310 IYELKTNLEA
+310 LDTLKTSLEA
-320 KITAATSMIAS
+320 QIRSNS
-331 TRAVMSGVND
+331 TELAGVKAQMSGTKS
-341 KVNILETT
+341 KVEALETKVT
-349 VGEHTTR
+349 M
-356 ITALENK
+356 LENK
-363 PGGGAATGATVLV
+363 PAGNSTPLLV

-382 VPVGTKPGTVIVRRS
+382 VPAGTKPGTVIVRRS

>member
-39 PGLADARIEAR
+39 PDLANARIEAR
-50 IEAYKQEANAKF
+50 IEAYKQEVNAKF
-62 ALNTALDSL
+62 ALKSALDGL
-71 LKAVDAAATYAPKS
+71 LKATDAAATYAPKT
-85 ALEGLLKAADAA
+85 ALEGLLKASDAA
-97 ATYAS
+97 ATYAA
-102 KGELQAAKDVLDKG
+102 KGDLAAAKEALEKG

-131 SANKTNV
+131 SANKTDV
-138 EKLQASM
+138 ADLK
-145 TAVETRVK
+145 TRVK

-232 ANVQVV
+232 ASTLVV

-244 QGNGDVWT
+244 QGKGDEWT

-257 IEVWPNW
+257 IEIWPNW

-304 ETLNQK
+304 EKLNQK
-310 IYELKTNLEA
+310 IDELKTGLEA
-320 KITAATSMIAS
+320 KIAAATYEIAS
-331 TRAVMSGVND
+331 TKAMMSGVRD
-341 KVNILETT
+341 KVTSLETK
-349 VGEHTTR
+349 VA
-356 ITALENK
+356 ALGNK

-382 VPVGTKPGTVIVRRS
+382 VPAGTKPGTVIVRRS

>member
-13 TAEGA
+13 TVDGAE
-18 DARFIDND
+18 ARFIDND
-26 EQTQALNTLRNEV
+26 EQTQALNALRNEV
-39 PGLADARIEAR
+39 PDLANARIEAR
-50 IEAYKQEANAKF
+50 IEAYKQEVNAKY
-62 ALNTALDSL
+62 AL
-71 LKAVDAAATYAPKS
+71 KS
-85 ALEGLLKAADAA
+85 ALDGLLKAADAA
-97 ATYAS
+97 ATYAPKAALEGLLKATDAASTYAS
-102 KGELQAAKDVLDKG
+102 KGDLAAAKEALEKG
-116 LKDNADADARRWSVI
+116 LKDNTDADARRWSVI
-131 SANKTNV
+131 RANQTDVADLK
-138 EKLQASM
+138 
-145 TAVETRVK
+145 TRVK

-159 AAPGGQGGGVQAGD
+159 AAPGGPGGGVQAGD

-178 IAQGQVGAGQYQY
+178 IAPDQVGAGQYQY

-217 THIATLP
+217 THVATLP

-232 ANVQVV
+232 ASTLVV

-244 QGNGDVWT
+244 QGKDNEWT

-257 IEVWPNW
+257 IEIWPNW

-294 QPGGAGGVTE
+294 QPGGGVTE
-304 ETLNQK
+304 DKLN
-310 IYELKTNLEA
+310 ELKTRLEA
-320 KITAATSMIAS
+320 KLNAATYEIAS
-331 TRAVMSGVND
+331 TKAMMSSVRNT
-341 KVNILETT
+341 VTTLETT
-349 VGEHTTR
+349 VGEHTSK
-356 ITALENK
+356 IAALENK
-363 PGGGAATGATVLV
+363 PGGGGATGATVLV
-376 LGPTEA
+376 LGPTENLPA
-382 VPVGTKPGTVIVRRS
+382 GTKPGTVIVRRS

>member
-26 EQTQALNTLRNEV
+26 EQTQALNTLRSEV

-50 IEAYKQEANAKF
+50 IEAYKQEVNAKF
-62 ALNTALDSL
+62 ALKTALDGL

-102 KGELQAAKDVLDKG
+102 KGELQAAKEVLDKS
-116 LKDNADADARRWSVI
+116 LKDNADADSQRWSVI
-131 SANKTNV
+131 SGNKTNV

-153 ALEDKP
+153 ALED
-159 AAPGGQGGGVQAGD
+159 APGGGQGGGGGLKVGD
-173 TGWVD
+173 TGWKD
-178 IAQGQVGAGQYQY
+178 IETGQVGAGQYQY
-191 RVVGATMFFRKKGDE
+191 RVVGATMFLRKAGDE
-206 WRALPK
+206 WRPLPK
-212 PATTV
+212 PTRTV
-217 THIATLP
+217 THVATLP

-232 ANVQVV
+232 ASTLVV

-244 QGNGDVWT
+244 QGKGDEWT

-257 IEVWPNW
+257 IEIWPNW

-288 PLLTPA
+288 PLISPE
-294 QPGGAGGVTE
+294 GAGGGITE

-310 IYELKTNLEA
+310 LDTLKTSLEA
-320 KITAATSMIAS
+320 QIRANSSELAS
-331 TRAVMSGVND
+331 I
-341 KVNILETT
+341 KVQTNTLSTKVE
-349 VGEHTTR
+349 GHATR
-356 ITALENK
+356 ISALENK
-363 PGGGAATGATVLV
+363 PGGAATGATVLV

-382 VPVGTKPGTVIVRRS
+382 VPAGTKPGTVIVRRS

>member
-13 TAEGA
+13 TVDGAE
-18 DARFIDND
+18 ARFIDND

-50 IEAYKQEANAKF
+50 IEAYKQEVNAKF
-62 ALNTALDSL
+62 AL
-71 LKAVDAAATYAPKS
+71 KS
-85 ALEGLLKAADAA
+85 ALDGLLKAADAA
-97 ATYAS
+97 ATYAPKAALEGLLKATDAAATYAS
-102 KGELQAAKDVLDKG
+102 KGDLAAAKEALETG

-131 SANKTNV
+131 SANKTDV
-138 EKLQASM
+138 ADLK
-145 TAVETRVK
+145 TRVK
-153 ALEDKP
+153 ALEDRP

-212 PATTV
+212 PAATN

-232 ANVQVV
+232 ASVLVV
-238 KKGDPK
+238 KKDGD
-244 QGNGDVWT
+244 NWT

-269 CMDLQ
+269 CKDLQ
-274 GTYAMDL
+274 GVYAMDL
-281 LKTTVEK
+281 LMTSVEK

-294 QPGGAGGVTE
+294 QPGGGVTE

-310 IYELKTNLEA
+310 INELKTSLEA
-320 KITAATSMIAS
+320 KVAAITSEIAS
-331 TRAVMSGVND
+331 TKAGVGEVRN
-341 KVNILETT
+341 KVTSLETT

-356 ITALENK
+356 ITVLENK
-363 PGGGAATGATVLV
+363 PGGGGTSTPLLV

-382 VPVGTKPGTVIVRRS
+382 VPAGTKPGTVIVRRS

>member
-1 MAKQFVGKATSY
+1 MAKQFVGKTTSY

-39 PGLADARIEAR
+39 PDLANARIEAC
-50 IEAYKQEANAKF
+50 IEAYKREVNAKF
-62 ALNTALDSL
+62 ALKSALDGL
-71 LKAVDAAATYAPKS
+71 LKATDAAAAYAPKA
-85 ALEGLLKAADAA
+85 ALEGLLKATDAA

-102 KGELQAAKDVLDKG
+102 KGDLASAKEVLEKG
-116 LKDNADADARRWSVI
+116 LKDNTDADARRWSVI
-131 SANKTNV
+131 SANKTDV
-138 EKLQASM
+138 ADLK
-145 TAVETRVK
+145 TRVK

-206 WRALPK
+206 WRPLPK

-232 ANVQVV
+232 ASTLVV
-238 KKGDPK
+238 KRGDPK
-244 QGNGDVWT
+244 QGKGDEWT

-257 IEVWPNW
+257 IEIWPNW

-294 QPGGAGGVTE
+294 QPGGVVTE
-304 ETLNQK
+304 EKLNK
-310 IYELKTNLEA
+310 LKTSLEA
-320 KITAATSMIAS
+320 AITAATSEIAS
-331 TRAVMSGVND
+331 TNARMTWVKD
-341 KVNILETT
+341 KVTTLETT
-349 VGEHTTR
+349 VGKHTTR
-356 ITALENK
+356 ITNLENK
-363 PGGGAATGATVLV
+363 PGGGAGTGATVLV
-376 LGPTEA
+376 LGPTENLPA
-382 VPVGTKPGTVIVRRS
+382 GTKPGTVIVRRS

>member
-13 TAEGA
+13 TVDGAE
-18 DARFIDND
+18 ARFIDND

-39 PGLADARIEAR
+39 PDLANARIEAR
-50 IEAYKQEANAKF
+50 IEAYKQEVNAKF
-62 ALNTALDSL
+62 AL
-71 LKAVDAAATYAPKS
+71 KS
-85 ALEGLLKAADAA
+85 ALDGLLKAADAA
-97 ATYAS
+97 ATYAPKTALEGLLKATDAAATYAS
-102 KGELQAAKDVLDKG
+102 KGDLAAAKEALEKG
-116 LKDNADADARRWSVI
+116 LKDNSDAGARRWSVI
-131 SANKTNV
+131 SANKTDV
-138 EKLQASM
+138 ADLK
-145 TAVETRVK
+145 TRVK
-153 ALEDKP
+153 ALEDRP

-217 THIATLP
+217 THVATLP

-232 ANVQVV
+232 ASTLVV
-238 KKGDPK
+238 KKGDPA
-244 QGNGDVWT
+244 QGKSDEWT

-257 IEVWPNW
+257 IEIWPNW

-294 QPGGAGGVTE
+294 QPGGGVTE
-304 ETLNQK
+304 EKLN
-310 IYELKTNLEA
+310 ELKTSLEA
-320 KITAATSMIAS
+320 KLNAATSEIAS
-331 TRAVMSGVND
+331 TKAMMSGVRD
-341 KVNILETT
+341 KVTTLETT
-349 VGEHTTR
+349 VGEHTSK
-356 ITALENK
+356 IAALENK
-363 PGGGAATGATVLV
+363 PGSGAGTGATVLV
-376 LGPTEA
+376 LGPTENLPA
-382 VPVGTKPGTVIVRRS
+382 GTKPGTVIVRRS

>member
-39 PGLADARIEAR
+39 PDLANARIEAR
-50 IEAYKQEANAKF
+50 IEAYKQEVNAKF
-62 ALNTALDSL
+62 ALKSALDGL

-85 ALEGLLKAADAA
+85 ALEELLKAADAA

-102 KGELQAAKDVLDKG
+102 KGELQAAKDALDKG
-116 LKDNADADARRWSVI
+116 LRDNADADSRRWSVI
-131 SANKTNV
+131 SGNKTNV

-153 ALEDKP
+153 ALED
-159 AAPGGQGGGVQAGD
+159 APGGGGAGGGLKVGD
-173 TGWVD
+173 TGWKD
-178 IAQGQVGAGQYQY
+178 IETGQVGAGQYQY
-191 RVVGATMFFRKKGDE
+191 RVVGATMFFRKAGDE

-212 PATTV
+212 PTKTV
-217 THIATLP
+217 THVATLP

-232 ANVQVV
+232 ASTLVV
-238 KKGDPK
+238 KKGDPAQGK
-244 QGNGDVWT
+244 QDEWT

-257 IEVWPNW
+257 VEIWPNW

-269 CMDLQ
+269 CLDLQ
-274 GTYAMDL
+274 GVYAMDL

-288 PLLTPA
+288 PLISPA
-294 QPGGAGGVTE
+294 GAGGGITE

-310 IYELKTNLEA
+310 LDTLKTSLETQ
-320 KITAATSMIAS
+320 I
-331 TRAVMSGVND
+331 RAVQSEAAGSRARVSTLNT
-341 KVNILETT
+341 KVEAH
-349 VGEHTTR
+349 ETR
-356 ITALENK
+356 IAALENK
-363 PGGGAATGATVLV
+363 PAGTGTPLLV

-382 VPVGTKPGTVIVRRS
+382 VPAGTKPGTVIVRRS

>member
-50 IEAYKQEANAKF
+50 IEAYKQEVNAKF
-62 ALNTALDSL
+62 AL
-71 LKAVDAAATYAPKS
+71 KS
-85 ALEGLLKAADAA
+85 ALDGLLKAADAA
-97 ATYAS
+97 ATYAPKAALEGLLKATDAAAAYAS
-102 KGELQAAKDVLDKG
+102 KGDLAAAKEALEKG
-116 LKDNADADARRWSVI
+116 LKDNTDADARRWSII
-131 SANKTNV
+131 SANKTDV
-138 EKLQASM
+138 ADLK
-145 TAVETRVK
+145 TRVK

-217 THIATLP
+217 THVATLP

-232 ANVQVV
+232 ASTLVV
-238 KKGDPK
+238 KKSENDAW
-244 QGNGDVWT
+244 V

-257 IEVWPNW
+257 IEIWPNW

-294 QPGGAGGVTE
+294 QPGGGVTE
-304 ETLNQK
+304 EKLN
-310 IYELKTNLEA
+310 ELKTSLEA
-320 KITAATSMIAS
+320 KITAATSGIMS
-331 TRAVMSGVND
+331 TKAVMTEVRD
-341 KVNILETT
+341 KVTILETT
-349 VGEHTTR
+349 VGEHTSK
-356 ITALENK
+356 IAALEAK
-363 PGGGAATGATVLV
+363 PGGGGATGATVLV
-376 LGPTEA
+376 LGPTENLPA
-382 VPVGTKPGTVIVRRS
+382 GTKPGTVIVRRS

>member
-13 TAEGA
+13 TVDGAE
-18 DARFIDND
+18 ARFIDND

-39 PGLADARIEAR
+39 PDLANARIEAR
-50 IEAYKQEANAKF
+50 IEAYKQEVNAKF
-62 ALNTALDSL
+62 ALKSALDGL
-71 LKAVDAAATYAPKS
+71 LKATDAAATYAPKA
-85 ALEGLLKAADAA
+85 ALEGLLKATDAA
-97 ATYAS
+97 TTYAS
-102 KGELQAAKDVLDKG
+102 KGDLAAAKEALEKG
-116 LKDNADADARRWSVI
+116 LKENTDADARRWSVI
-131 SANKTNV
+131 SANKTDV
-138 EKLQASM
+138 ADLK
-145 TAVETRVK
+145 TRVK

-159 AAPGGQGGGVQAGD
+159 ATPGGQGGGVQAGD

-217 THIATLP
+217 THVATLP

-232 ANVQVV
+232 ASTLVV
-238 KKGDPK
+238 KKGDPA
-244 QGNGDVWT
+244 QGKGDEWT

-257 IEVWPNW
+257 IEIWPNW

-294 QPGGAGGVTE
+294 QPGGGVTE
-304 ETLNQK
+304 EKLN
-310 IYELKTNLEA
+310 ELKTSLEE
-320 KITAATSMIAS
+320 KITAATSEIAS
-331 TRAVMSGVND
+331 TKARMSYVKD
-341 KVNILETT
+341 KVATLETT
-349 VGEHTTR
+349 VGEHTSK
-356 ITALENK
+356 IAELEKK
-363 PGGGAATGATVLV
+363 PGGTGATVLV
-376 LGPTEA
+376 LGPTENLPA
-382 VPVGTKPGTVIVRRS
+382 GTKPGTVIVRRS

>member
-13 TAEGA
+13 TVDGAE
-18 DARFIDND
+18 ARFIDND

-39 PGLADARIEAR
+39 PDLANARIEAR
-50 IEAYKQEANAKF
+50 IEAYKQEVNAKF
-62 ALNTALDSL
+62 ALKSALDGL
-71 LKAVDAAATYAPKS
+71 LKAADAAAAYAPKA

-102 KGELQAAKDVLDKG
+102 KGDLAAAKEALEKG
-116 LKDNADADARRWSVI
+116 LKDNTDADARRWSVI
-131 SANKTNV
+131 NANKTDV
-138 EKLQASM
+138 ADLK
-145 TAVETRVK
+145 TRVK

-232 ANVQVV
+232 ASTLVV
-238 KKGDPK
+238 KKGDPAQGK
-244 QGNGDVWT
+244 QDEWT

-257 IEVWPNW
+257 VEIWPNW

-269 CMDLQ
+269 CLDLQ

-294 QPGGAGGVTE
+294 QPGGGVTE
-304 ETLNQK
+304 EKLN
-310 IYELKTNLEA
+310 ELKTSLEA
-320 KITAATSMIAS
+320 KITAATSEIAS
-331 TRAVMSGVND
+331 TKAGVSSVRD
-341 KVNILETT
+341 KVTSLETT
-349 VGEHTTR
+349 VGEHTSK

-363 PGGGAATGATVLV
+363 PGGGGTTGATVLV
-376 LGPTEA
+376 LGPTENLPA
-382 VPVGTKPGTVIVRRS
+382 GTKPGTVIVRRS

>member
-13 TAEGA
+13 TVDGAE
-18 DARFIDND
+18 ARFIDND
-26 EQTQALNTLRNEV
+26 EQTQALNMLRNEV
-39 PGLADARIEAR
+39 PDLANARIEAR
-50 IEAYKQEANAKF
+50 IEAYKQEINAKF
-62 ALNTALDSL
+62 ALKSSLD
-71 LKAVDAAATYAPKS
+71 
-85 ALEGLLKAADAA
+85 GLLKAADAA
-97 ATYAS
+97 ATYAPKAALEGLLKATDAAVAYAS
-102 KGELQAAKDVLDKG
+102 KGDLAAAKEALEKG
-116 LKDNADADARRWSVI
+116 LKENTNADARRWSVI
-131 SANKTNV
+131 SANKTDV
-138 EKLQASM
+138 ADLK
-145 TAVETRVK
+145 TRVK

-178 IAQGQVGAGQYQY
+178 IAQDQVGAGQYQY

-212 PATTV
+212 PVTTV
-217 THIATLP
+217 THVATLP

-232 ANVQVV
+232 ASTLVV

-244 QGNGDVWT
+244 QGKGDEWT

-257 IEVWPNW
+257 IEIWPNW

-269 CMDLQ
+269 CMDPQ

-294 QPGGAGGVTE
+294 QPGGGVTE
-304 ETLNQK
+304 ERLN
-310 IYELKTNLEA
+310 ELKTSLEM
-320 KITAATSMIAS
+320 KITAATSEIAS
-331 TRAVMSGVND
+331 TKILMSGVRD
-341 KVNILETT
+341 KVTTLETT
-349 VGEHTTR
+349 VGEHTSK
-356 ITALENK
+356 IAALEAK
-363 PGGGAATGATVLV
+363 PQGGGSGATVLV
-376 LGPTEA
+376 LGPTENLPA
-382 VPVGTKPGTVIVRRS
+382 GTKPGTVIVRRS

>member
-26 EQTQALNTLRNEV
+26 EQMQALNALRNEV

-50 IEAYKQEANAKF
+50 IEAYKQEVNAKF
-62 ALNTALDSL
+62 ALKTALDGL
-71 LKAVDAAATYAPKS
+71 LKAADAAATYAPKA

-102 KGELQAAKDVLDKG
+102 KGELQAAKDALDKG
-116 LKDNADADARRWSVI
+116 LKDNADADSRLWSVI
-131 SANKTNV
+131 SGNKTNV

-159 AAPGGQGGGVQAGD
+159 GGGGGPLQVGD
-173 TGWVD
+173 TGWKD
-178 IAQGQVGAGQYQY
+178 IETGQVGAGQYQY
-191 RVVGATMFFRKKGDE
+191 RVVGATMFLRKAGDE

-212 PATTV
+212 PTRTV
-217 THIATLP
+217 THVATLP

-232 ANVQVV
+232 ASTLVV
-238 KKGDPK
+238 KKGDPALGK
-244 QGNGDVWT
+244 GDEWT

-257 IEVWPNW
+257 IEIWPNW

-274 GTYAMDL
+274 GIYAMDL

-288 PLLTPA
+288 PLISPA
-294 QPGGAGGVTE
+294 GAGGGITE

-310 IYELKTNLEA
+310 INDLKTSLEA
-320 KITAATSMIAS
+320 QIRAIQSETAGVKAQVSS
-331 TRAVMSGVND
+331 TKS
-341 KVNILETT
+341 KVDALETK
-349 VGEHTTR
+349 V
-356 ITALENK
+356 TALENK
-363 PGGGAATGATVLV
+363 PAGSGTPLLV

-382 VPVGTKPGTVIVRRS
+382 VPAGTKPGTVIVRRS